1 MTLPLATAPQPRRSR
16 PVELI
21 LTLAFT
27 WLAALFPGTGVLAQA
42 TMPDEVLDAET
53 LSLSSDLRVHV
64 RLGREVELNVRATAD
79 DSYESLARRVA
90 GDEKASVA
98 IAACNDERPVA
109 EDQWVRVPLA
119 LVSRDF
125 RVLVLVSLF
134 PRDHREGEDWIHVAH
149 EGRLPTFDAG
159 LWEVAEWF
167 TGRGDTFDE
176 LMATNDIS
184 SPEMRSGQT
193 IRIPSALL
201 HPAFRNGMVSPDG
214 TLEYDS
220 DEDGPFA
227 AYRLKPGEALYSAV
241 VVRYTGRTKAADVV
255 AIAEQ
260 IRERSGIRDLR
271 DIPVG
276 YKVKIPLDLLEPEFL
291 PSGHPRRLEAEA
303 ARKELEAELARQP
316 VTAARHGL
324 EGVVVILDP
333 GHGGRDLGTMN
344 HGIWEHDYV
353 YDVTC
358 RLKQRLES
366 QTGAKVYLTLED
378 EKTGCVP
385 SRTDKL
391 KANRQGTVQT
401 HPPFLAKE
409 NGEARIGVN
418 LRWYL
423 ANSIY
428 RREVSAGIDPD
439 KIVFLSIHADA
450 RHPSLAGVMVY
461 VPGATYIGKTHGFK
475 SRTYTRY
482 AEVREKQYVSFSKK
496 QRIRSEA
503 VSQKFGEEIVRTFRS
518 EGLPVQPYR
527 PVRNRIIRGRSIF
540 VPAVLRGNAVP
551 TKVLVEMVNVSNSR
565 DAALL
570 ASARDR
576 DRLADALYQALFGY
590 FGSSR

>member
-1 MTLPLATAPQPRRSR
+1 MALGWTAAS
-16 PVELI
+16 L
-21 LTLAFT
+21 L
-27 WLAALFPGTGVLAQA
+27 GTGVLAQA
-42 TMPDEVLDAET
+42 AKPNEEPDAET
-53 LSLSSDLRVHV
+53 LSLSSDLRVRV
-64 RLGREVELNVRATAD
+64 RLGRDVELNVRATAN

-98 IAACNDERPVA
+98 IAACNDERPIA
-109 EDQWVRVPLA
+109 EDQWIRVPLA
-119 LVSRDF
+119 LVSSDY

-134 PRDHREGEDWIHVAH
+134 PRDHREGEDWIHVAR
-149 EGRLPTFDAG
+149 EGKLPTFDAG

-167 TGRGDTFDE
+167 TGRGDTFAE
-176 LMATNDIS
+176 LMAANELS
-184 SPEMRSGQT
+184 SPEMQSGLA
-193 IRIPSALL
+193 IRIPAALL

-220 DEDGPFA
+220 DEHGPFA

-255 AIAEQ
+255 ATAEQ
-260 IRERSGIRDLR
+260 VRERSGIRDLR

-276 YKVKIPLDLLEPEFL
+276 YKIKIPLDLLEPEFL
-291 PSGHPRRLEAEA
+291 PPGHPRRLEAEA

-316 VTAARHGL
+316 VTAVRHGL

-344 HGIWEHDYV
+344 NGIWEHDYV
-353 YDVTC
+353 YDVSC

-366 QTGAKVYLTLED
+366 QTAAKVYLTLED

-428 RREVSAGIDPD
+428 RREVSAGVDPD

-461 VPGATYIGKTHGFK
+461 VPGAIYIGKTHGFK

-496 QRIRSEA
+496 QRVRSEA
-503 VSQKFGEEIVRTFRS
+503 VSQKFAEEIVRTFRN
-518 EGLPVQPYR
+518 EDLPVQPYQ

-551 TKVLVEMVNVSNSR
+551 TKVLVEMVNLSNSR

>member
-1 MTLPLATAPQPRRSR
+1 
-16 PVELI
+16 V
-21 LTLAFT
+21 
-27 WLAALFPGTGVLAQA
+27 
-42 TMPDEVLDAET
+42 
-53 LSLSSDLRVHV
+53 
-64 RLGREVELNVRATAD
+64 
-79 DSYESLARRVA
+79 
-90 GDEKASVA
+90 
-98 IAACNDERPVA
+98 
-109 EDQWVRVPLA
+109 
-119 LVSRDF
+119 
-125 RVLVLVSLF
+125 
-134 PRDHREGEDWIHVAH
+134 
-149 EGRLPTFDAG
+149 
-159 LWEVAEWF
+159 
-167 TGRGDTFDE
+167 
-176 LMATNDIS
+176 
-184 SPEMRSGQT
+184 
-193 IRIPSALL
+193 
-201 HPAFRNGMVSPDG
+201 
-214 TLEYDS
+214 
-220 DEDGPFA
+220 
-227 AYRLKPGEALYSAV
+227 
-241 VVRYTGRTKAADVV
+241 
-255 AIAEQ
+255 
-260 IRERSGIRDLR
+260 
-271 DIPVG
+271 
-276 YKVKIPLDLLEPEFL
+276 
-291 PSGHPRRLEAEA
+291 
-303 ARKELEAELARQP
+303 
-316 VTAARHGL
+316 RHGL

-344 HGIWEHDYV
+344 NGIWEHDYV
-353 YDVTC
+353 YDVSC

-366 QTGAKVYLTLED
+366 QTAAKVYLTLED

-428 RREVSAGIDPD
+428 RREVSAGVDPD

-461 VPGATYIGKTHGFK
+461 VPGAIYIGKTHGFK

-496 QRIRSEA
+496 QRVRSEA
-503 VSQKFGEEIVRTFRS
+503 VSQKFAEEIVRTFRN
-518 EGLPVQPYR
+518 EDLPVQPYQ

-551 TKVLVEMVNVSNSR
+551 TKVLVEMVNLSNSR